1 MVNGPL
7 AQTLANDGD
16 TMIYSTTTLAER
28 LTSRGAHTTA
38 ATVRE
43 LIRGDVIAA
52 RRNARG
58 EAEFTEQ
65 EADAIERIIVA
76 RRVAGRAAFHR
87 GRLEFTEARRIA
99 RNTRHEHAA
108 TA

>member
-1 MVNGPL
+1 
-7 AQTLANDGD
+7 
-16 TMIYSTTTLAER
+16 MIYSTTTLAER
-28 LTSRGAHTTA
+28 LTSRGVHATA
-38 ATVRE
+38 GTIRE
-43 LIRGDVIAA
+43 LIRSGVIEA

-58 EAEFTEQ
+58 EAEFSEQ

-87 GRLEFTEARRIA
+87 GRLEFTEARRTA
-99 RNTRHEHAA
+99 RNTRHEAA